1 MKIFSTLLI
10 LIFFTYSCKHDS
22 PFENI
27 DSATINNPIV
37 SDNCDVD
44 TVYFVN
50 TIKPLINNS
59 CATTDCHDAN
69 TAEHG
74 IVLDTYANII
84 ISAEVKAFKPYDSKL
99 YEVITDEG
107 DDLMPPNKPF
117 SSDQI
122 NLIKVWIE
130 QGALNNSCVDGVCN
144 TENMSFTTNIW
155 PTLNNN
161 CTSCHSGSSP
171 SGGINIENYNDVK
184 VLVDNSSLVNVLN
197 NKNGAPLMPKNGK
210 LDECSIDKIE
220 QWINDGALNN

>member
-1 MKIFSTLLI
+1 MLL
-10 LIFFTYSCKHDS
+10 FAYSCKHDS

-27 DSATINNPIV
+27 DKETINNTIV
-37 SDNCDVD
+37 SDNCNVD

-59 CATTDCHDAN
+59 CATTNCHDAS

-74 IVLDTYANII
+74 VVLDSYANII
-84 ISAEVKAFKPYDSKL
+84 ISGEVKVFKPYNSKL
-99 YEVITDEG
+99 YEVITDNG
-107 DDLMPPNKPF
+107 DDIMPPNKPF

-122 NLIKVWIE
+122 SLIKIWIE
-130 QGALNNSCVDGVCN
+130 QGALNNECKNGVCN
-144 TENMSFTTNIW
+144 TDNMSYSYDIW

-171 SGGINIENYNDVK
+171 LGGVNIENYNDVK
-184 VLVDNSSLVNVLN
+184 ILVDNSSLVNVLN
-197 NKNGAPLMPKNGK
+197 SINGAPLMPPNNE
-210 LDECSIDKIE
+210 LDQCSIDEIE